1 MHGQPH
7 IRFKDMASWI
17 LKHDASNKQPSAG
30 PECFLAIE
38 RALYIHGREGWV
50 APWAKLEAVKNQKK
64 KSLYPCRKSKPVSP
78 FRPTFNLVPILPV
91 QLSWLIHTTRLII
104 SVPIL
109 QFSDVQVRSENKFK
123 RHTIILVL
131 VIFNPNKS
139 NLDVTLLLTDWFPH
153 QNVSNYPTVRRSFLF
168 PLPYQP
174 P

>member
-1 MHGQPH
+1 MNSKTR
-7 IRFKDMASWI
+7 RFKQA
-17 LKHDASNKQPSAG
+17 
-30 PECFLAIE
+30 AIC
-38 RALYIHGREGWV
+38 RSRVFSRHRKSPIY
-50 APWAKLEAVKNQKK
+50 PWKRRLSCPLSKTWSCKEPKK